1 MKKILIVALTALV
14 SFSVNAQKTV
24 CLPEVCDA
32 VIERGMKYV
41 DLEDYKGVVFTQGMA
56 ELAVS
61 TGSEKRL
68 NDVVAIMK
76 EFEAGNLKGRGSFI
90 SYYTGG
96 NAVPVLAWRG
106 VEELRTLAKETAARM
121 WKEQNK
127 NRDGHMMPPW
137 NLDKNPVFVDIVLTV
152 TPYLLYSGLLE
163 DNQEYIDYAV
173 WMVTSVWD
181 ILQDKE
187 SGLIHQAR
195 ACKEHPEGYITQD
208 CWSRG
213 NGWLSMALASLLKD
227 LPASHPQR
235 KAVEKLARNYFTA
248 AFRYQ
253 DAEGLWHQ
261 EMTWPQS
268 YVEISGSA
276 LLLYGAGAAL
286 QAGVLPKKYMKP
298 YMNGLKGL
306 MRYVDTEGN
315 VANTCSGCLAYLNG
329 TKADYDSHAYFTNE
343 THAFGPVLLAYAK
356 AIELGI
362 DKLDLDFEPG
372 VAFADKAP
380 ACHVRFIQ
388 ERKEDIAWENDRVAF
403 RIYSREVKD
412 KVSSGVDFWTKHVD
426 YPVVEKWYARN
437 AAGQNYHS
445 DRGEGYDF
453 YAVGRNRGIGGTGVM
468 SSTGLVVSEPYA
480 NYRIYSDASDLV
492 DFEISYQPY
501 EVDGRMIYE
510 KKRIRMVLGTYFY
523 EVTST
528 VETSDGEPVVL
539 AVGLTDFG
547 AANVVKNAEQGTL
560 RLIEEISEKDGLIGG
575 AVVADPQAVKGFADS
590 GKDRLILLDVK
601 SGEPVTYYVGAGWS
615 KDLRFD
621 VYAKHK
627 EAAKDETDADR
638 AREQFVSRWPKRAA
652 ISYEKLQSIYR

>member
-1 MKKILIVALTALV
+1 MKKIFLMAVAAVV
-14 SFSVNAQKTV
+14 SLSVSAQKTV
-24 CLPEVCDA
+24 SLPEICDA

-41 DLEDYKGVVFTQGMA
+41 DLEDYKGIVFTHGMA

-68 NDVVAIMK
+68 NDIVAVMK
-76 EFEAGNLKGRGSFI
+76 EFEAGKLQGRGSFI

-96 NAVPVLAWRG
+96 NAVPVLAWNG
-106 VEELRTLAKETAARM
+106 VEALRDLAKATAAKM
-121 WKEQNK
+121 WNEQPK

-137 NLDKNPVFVDIVLTV
+137 DLTKNPVFVDIVLTV
-152 TPYLLYSGLLE
+152 APYLLYSGLLE
-163 DNQEYIDYAV
+163 NNQEYIDYAV

-181 ILQDKE
+181 ILKDTE

-195 ACKEHPEGYITQD
+195 SCKGHPEGYITQD

-227 LPASHPQR
+227 LPKSHPQR
-235 KAVEKLARNYFTA
+235 KAVEKIAKDYFTA
-248 AFRYQ
+248 AFKYQ

-261 EMTWPQS
+261 EMTWPES
-268 YVEISGSA
+268 YVEISGSS
-276 LLLYGAGAAL
+276 LILYGAGAAL
-286 QAGVLPKKYMKP
+286 QAKVLPKKYMKP
-298 YMNGLKGL
+298 YLNGLKGL
-306 MRYVDTEGN
+306 MRYIDSKGN

-329 TKADYDSHAYFTNE
+329 TKADYASHAYYTNE
-343 THAFGPVLLAYAK
+343 AHAFGPVLLAYAK
-356 AIELGI
+356 AIELGV

-372 VAFADKAP
+372 VAFADRAP
-380 ACHVRFIQ
+380 ACHVRFIK
-388 ERKEDIAWENDRVAF
+388 ERKEDIAWENDKAAF

-426 YPVVEKWYARN
+426 YPVIEKWYERN
-437 AAGQNYHS
+437 AKGENYHT

-453 YAVGRNRGIGGTGVM
+453 YAVGRNRGVGGTGIM
-468 SSTGLVVSEPYA
+468 SSGGLVVSEPYA
-480 NYRIYSDASDLV
+480 NYRIYSDTPDLV
-492 DFEISYQPY
+492 DFTLSYQPY

-528 VETSDGEPVVL
+528 VETSDGKPAVL

-547 AANVVKNAEQGTL
+547 AAKLEQNAEKGILALT
-560 RLIEEISEKDGLIGG
+560 EEISEKDGSIGG
-575 AVVADPQAVKGFADS
+575 AVVADPKCVKGFADS
-590 GKDRLILLDVK
+590 GKDRLILLNVN

-615 KDLRFD
+615 KDTRFD
-621 VYAKHK
+621 PFSIK
-627 EAAKDETDADR
+627 
-638 AREQFVSRWPKRAA
+638 WPRLIEK
-652 ISYEKLQSIYR
+652 ITYDKLQAIYR

>member
-1 MKKILIVALTALV
+1 MAVAAVV
-14 SFSVNAQKTV
+14 SLSVSAQKTV
-24 CLPEVCDA
+24 SLPEICDA

-41 DLEDYKGVVFTQGMA
+41 DLEDYKGIVFTHGMA

-68 NDVVAIMK
+68 NDIVAVMK
-76 EFEAGNLKGRGSFI
+76 EFEAGKLQGRGSFI

-96 NAVPVLAWRG
+96 NAVPVLAWNG
-106 VEELRTLAKETAARM
+106 VEALRDLAKATAAKM
-121 WKEQNK
+121 WNEQPK

-137 NLDKNPVFVDIVLTV
+137 DLSKNPVFVDIVLTV

-163 DNQEYIDYAV
+163 NNQEYIDYAV
-173 WMVTSVWD
+173 WMVTSIWD
-181 ILQDKE
+181 ILKDTE

-195 ACKEHPEGYITQD
+195 SCKGHPEGYITQD

-227 LPASHPQR
+227 LPKSHPQR
-235 KAVEKLARNYFTA
+235 KAVEKIAKDYFTA
-248 AFRYQ
+248 AFKYQ

-261 EMTWPQS
+261 EMTWPES
-268 YVEISGSA
+268 YVEISGSS
-276 LLLYGAGAAL
+276 LILYGAGAAL
-286 QAGVLPKKYMKP
+286 QAKVLPKKYMKP
-298 YMNGLKGL
+298 YLNGLKGL
-306 MRYVDTEGN
+306 MRYIDSKGN

-329 TKADYDSHAYFTNE
+329 TKADYASHAYYTNE
-343 THAFGPVLLAYAK
+343 AHAFGPVLLAYAK
-356 AIELGI
+356 AIELGV

-372 VAFADKAP
+372 VAFADRAP
-380 ACHVRFIQ
+380 ACHVRFIK
-388 ERKEDIAWENDRVAF
+388 ERKEDIAWENDKAAF

-426 YPVVEKWYARN
+426 YPVIEKWYGRN
-437 AAGQNYHS
+437 AKGENYHT

-453 YAVGRNRGIGGTGVM
+453 YAVGRNRGVGGTGIM
-468 SSTGLVVSEPYA
+468 SSGGLVVSEPYA
-480 NYRIYSDASDLV
+480 NYRIYSDTPDLV
-492 DFEISYQPY
+492 DFTLSYQPY

-528 VETSDGEPVVL
+528 VETSDGKPAVL

-547 AANVVKNAEQGTL
+547 AAKLEQNAEKGILALT
-560 RLIEEISEKDGLIGG
+560 EEISEKDGSIGG
-575 AVVADPQAVKGFADS
+575 AVVADPKCVKSFADS
-590 GKDRLILLDVK
+590 GKDRLILLNVN

-615 KDLRFD
+615 KDTRFD
-621 VYAKHK
+621 PFSIK
-627 EAAKDETDADR
+627 
-638 AREQFVSRWPKRAA
+638 WPRLIEK
-652 ISYEKLQSIYR
+652 ITYDKLQAIYR